1 MSNDARTPA
10 DATRKDKEQT
20 DKAADRKDG
29 LIDDNMVSNPK
40 THRKVS
46 GDHETD
52 TSGVI
57 DDPRRGARLN
67 DSERK
72 ETET

>member
-20 DKAADRKDG
+20 DKDADRKDG
-29 LIDDNMVSNPK
+29 LIDDNMISNPQ

-52 TSGVI
+52 TSIPDEEPG
-57 DDPRRGARLN
+57 
-67 DSERK
+67 
-72 ETET
+72 